1 MSRHTRPPI
10 SPGLMLASHVERRMF
25 RARNET
31 VLLDSDLAELYRVST
46 KALVQAVK
54 RNPARFPLDFMFRL
68 TKDEDASL
76 RSQIVTSNKGRGG
89 RRHLPYVFTEQGVA
103 MLSSVLRSAYAAQVN
118 VEIMRVFVR
127 LRRLLAAHSDLARKL
142 ADLEQKC
149 DTKFR
154 SVFLA
159 IRELARVPAAPPR
172 RRIGFRVS
180 SGGGAGLAA
189 GGGAI
194 TREVAAAALPGRPR
208 SVNRAVSRR
217 GRA

>member
-1 MSRHTRPPI
+1 M
-10 SPGLMLASHVERRMF
+10 
-25 RARNET
+25 
-31 VLLDSDLAELYRVST
+31 
-46 KALVQAVK
+46 
-54 RNPARFPLDFMFRL
+54 
-68 TKDEDASL
+68 
-76 RSQIVTSNKGRGG
+76 
-89 RRHLPYVFTEQGVA
+89 PYVFTEQGVA

-159 IRELARVPAAPPR
+159 IRELTHAPAEPPR
-172 RRIGFRVS
+172 RRIGFRVN

-194 TREVAAAALPGRPR
+194 KREVAAAALLARPR
-208 SVNRAVSRR
+208 PVTRGASRR